1 MIQIPALRFGK
12 PYTSLEKATLIHHV
26 TGEPVAEVSQ
36 VTGSQ
41 IARDLGQ
48 MERAHKELRAIPIR
62 DILEIYRKA
71 ADYFV
76 NATLPC
82 GDAELTFD
90 DYVRNLSATTGSPMI
105 FCRRNALKVHY
116 VLENIEVVLGGL
128 TRGLDL
134 NALDTGYSSSGGRMQ
149 AFYPTTDV
157 FGAVL
162 PSNSPGVHSLW
173 VPTIAFK
180 MPLLLKPGREEPWTP
195 MRVLQ
200 AFIKAGLP
208 AQFLGFLPT
217 DHAGASD
224 ILRLCGRSMAFGD
237 DKTMAPYKND
247 HRVEIHGTGYSKY
260 IFGEDQA
267 DDYEQYLD
275 TIVEG
280 IAGNGGR
287 ACVNASAVWTPRN
300 GKAIAEAIAK
310 RLIGAKPRPWDHP
323 DCEIAGFAKPE
334 VADAIDGMVTTA
346 LETPGAVDVTEQLR
360 GTPRLVKEGRIA
372 YLLPTIVRC
381 DTPDH
386 PLANKEFLFPYASV
400 VECPQADV
408 LKRIGY
414 TLAAT
419 VLSED
424 ERFLA
429 DAMAC
434 PNIERLNIGALPTNR
449 LTWDQP
455 HEGNLF
461 THLYRQRAL
470 NIAPVV
476 HPAAGQPAR
485 PAAVRQ
491 GVAAV

>member
-48 MERAHKELRAIPIR
+48 MERTHKELRAIPIK
-62 DILEIYRKA
+62 DILAIYKKA
-71 ADYFV
+71 ADLFV
-76 NATLPC
+76 NGTLPC
-82 GDAELTFD
+82 GNVELTFD
-90 DYVRNLSATTGSPMI
+90 DYVRNLSATTGSPMV
-105 FCRRNALKVHY
+105 FCKRNALKVHY
-116 VLENIEVVLGGL
+116 VLGHIEEVIGGL
-128 TRGLDL
+128 TRGLDPEI
-134 NALDTGYSSSGGRMQ
+134 LDQGYTTRGGRMQ
-149 AFYPTTDV
+149 AFFPTTNV

-200 AFIKAGLP
+200 AFISAGLP
-208 AQFLGFLPT
+208 AQFLGFLPA
-217 DHAGASD
+217 DHAGAGD

-267 DDYEQYLD
+267 DNFEKYLD
-275 TIVEG
+275 VIVEG

-300 GKAIAEAIAK
+300 GKAISEALAK
-310 RLIGAKPRPWDHP
+310 RLAHVKPRAWDDP
-323 DCEIAGFAKPE
+323 ECEISAFAKPE
-334 VADAIDGMVTTA
+334 VAEAINNLVTQS
-346 LETPGAVDVTEQLR
+346 LETPGAVDVTEQIR

-381 DTPDH
+381 DTPEH
-386 PLANKEFLFPYASV
+386 PLANKEFLFPYAAV
-400 VECPQADV
+400 VECPQAEV

-414 TLAAT
+414 TLAASI
-419 VLSED
+419 LSNDHGFIAE
-424 ERFLA
+424 
-429 DAMAC
+429 AMAC
-434 PNIERLNIGALPTNR
+434 ANIERLNIGALPTNR

-461 THLYRQRAL
+461 THLYKQRAL
-470 NIAPVV
+470 TLA
-476 HPAAGQPAR
+476 
-485 PAAVRQ
+485 PAAV
-491 GVAAV
+491 